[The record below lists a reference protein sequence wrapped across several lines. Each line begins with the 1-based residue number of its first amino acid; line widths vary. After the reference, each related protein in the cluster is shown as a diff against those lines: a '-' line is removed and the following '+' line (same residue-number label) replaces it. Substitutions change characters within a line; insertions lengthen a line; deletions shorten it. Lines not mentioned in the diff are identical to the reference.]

1 MFLPPLLRQLKSAK
15 EDVRGNAVTAVESL
29 ALRCKDIE
37 VRAPTCISSIL
48 LLQSQTTSEC
58 CYRHLVTATC
68 ELVHFIQYII
78 VHKYQCVFAHALS
91 LGASA

>member
-15 EDVRGNAVTAVESL
+15 EDVRANAVTAVESL

-48 LLQSQTTSEC
+48 LLQSQP
-58 CYRHLVTATC
+58 HLNAATNTWSQ
-68 ELVHFIQYII
+68 LRVSLYILYNTVLCTNI
-78 VHKYQCVFAHALS
+78 SVS
-91 LGASA
+91 LRML